1 MRSVFLGPFLEW
13 TIWEML
19 GLSVPFVFKMI
30 TPGTVIKL
38 SSIIVP
44 VLNIQLDH
52 IEDRELLNDQ
62 MRFTLLF

>member
-1 MRSVFLGPFLEW
+1 
-13 TIWEML
+13 ML